1 MEGWVY
7 TLQMDYI
14 NTSHPNFVG
23 GNKAVDIALQELRG
37 VKVPMSD
44 IAKTKGYWLG

>member
-1 MEGWVY
+1 MEGWIY

-37 VKVPMSD
+37 VKVRMSD
-44 IAKTKGYWLG
+44 IAKTKGY

>member
-1 MEGWVY
+1 
-7 TLQMDYI
+7 
-14 NTSHPNFVG
+14 
-23 GNKAVDIALQELRG
+23 VDIALQELRG